1 MVTTL
6 KARKL
11 TLDDAHQL
19 LGFSPNFD
27 GSFEPH
33 LILEEIS
40 EVDRATLHQI
50 RDRFLHYITLGQV
63 SEGQARELSVAPLLQ
78 LAGYHNPPIY
88 LRIEENIDRIYI
100 ERDDLH
106 ITGRFDLVAV
116 NRDRPNSALMP
127 LWILVIESK
136 NIEASEYVGIA
147 QLLTYAHNSLA
158 HQSAVWGLVTNGST
172 YQFFYLSKDKTL
184 TYQYMPSLSIR
195 ERDRALQLLQVLRAI
210 RTWTPFT
217 PTSPVSTP

>member
-27 GSFEPH
+27 GSFDDR
-33 LILEEIS
+33 LILEEVS
-40 EVDRATLHQI
+40 ETDCTALNQI
-50 RDRFLHYITLGQV
+50 RDRLLHYITLGQV

-78 LAGYHNPPIY
+78 LAGYHNSPIY

-100 ERDDLH
+100 ESDDLH
-106 ITGRFDLVAV
+106 ITGRFDIVAV
-116 NRDRPNSALMP
+116 NRDFSNTILTP

-136 NIEASEYVGIA
+136 NIEASEYVGIP
-147 QLLTYAHNSLA
+147 QMLTYAHNSLT

-172 YQFFYLSKDKTL
+172 YQFFYLTKNAETL
-184 TYQYMPSLSIR
+184 TYQYMPSLTIR
-195 ERDRALQLLQVLRAI
+195 ERDRALYLLQVLRAI
-210 RTWTPFT
+210 RTW
-217 PTSPVSTP
+217 SPS

>member
-11 TLDDAHQL
+11 TLDNAHQL
-19 LGFSPNFD
+19 LGFSPDFD
-27 GSFEPH
+27 GSFEQH
-33 LILEEIS
+33 LTLEELS
-40 EVDRATLHQI
+40 ATDRTTLNQI
-50 RDRFLHYITLGQV
+50 RDRLLHYITLGQV

-78 LAGYHNPPIY
+78 LSGYHNAPIY
-88 LRIEENIDRIYI
+88 LRIEENIDRIII
-100 ERDDLH
+100 ESDDLQ
-106 ITGRFDLVAV
+106 ITGRFDIVAV
-116 NRDRPNSALMP
+116 NRDRPNAVFTP

-147 QLLTYAHNSLA
+147 QMLTYAHNSLA

-184 TYQYMPSLSIR
+184 TYQYMPSLNIR

-210 RTWTPFT
+210 RTWVP
-217 PTSPVSTP
+217 PTD

>member
-19 LGFSPNFD
+19 LGFSPDFD
-27 GSFEPH
+27 GSFEQH
-33 LILEEIS
+33 LILEDIDAA
-40 EVDRATLHQI
+40 DRTTLNQI
-50 RDRFLHYITLGQV
+50 RDRLLQYITLGQV

-78 LAGYHNPPIY
+78 LAGYHNAPIY

-100 ERDDLH
+100 ESDDLH
-106 ITGRFDLVAV
+106 ITGRFDIVAV
-116 NRDRPNSALMP
+116 NRDRVNNVLTP

-136 NIEASEYVGIA
+136 NIEASEYVGIP
-147 QLLTYAHNSLA
+147 QLLTYAHHSLT

-172 YQFFYLSKDKTL
+172 YQFFHLSKSAETL
-184 TYQYMPSLSIR
+184 TYQYMPSLTIR

-210 RTWTPFT
+210 RTWIPL
-217 PTSPVSTP
+217 

>member
-11 TLDDAHQL
+11 TLDNAHQL
-19 LGFSPNFD
+19 LGFSPDFD
-27 GSFEPH
+27 GSFEQH
-33 LILEEIS
+33 LTLEELS
-40 EVDRATLHQI
+40 ATDRITLNQI
-50 RDRFLHYITLGQV
+50 RDRLLHYITLGQV

-78 LAGYHNPPIY
+78 LSGYHNAPIY
-88 LRIEENIDRIYI
+88 LRIEENIDRIII
-100 ERDDLH
+100 ESDDLQ
-106 ITGRFDLVAV
+106 ITGRFDIVAV
-116 NRDRPNSALMP
+116 NRDRPNAVFTP

-147 QLLTYAHNSLA
+147 QMLTYAHNSLA

-184 TYQYMPSLSIR
+184 TYQYMPSLNIR

-210 RTWTPFT
+210 RTWVP
-217 PTSPVSTP
+217 PTD

>member
-11 TLDDAHQL
+11 TLDNAHQL
-19 LGFSPNFD
+19 LGFSPDFD
-27 GSFEPH
+27 GSFEQH
-33 LILEEIS
+33 LTLEELS
-40 EVDRATLHQI
+40 ATDRTTLNQI
-50 RDRFLHYITLGQV
+50 RDRLLHYITLGQV

-78 LAGYHNPPIY
+78 LSGYHNTPIY
-88 LRIEENIDRIYI
+88 LRIEENIDRIII
-100 ERDDLH
+100 ESDDLQ
-106 ITGRFDLVAV
+106 ITGRFDIVAV
-116 NRDRPNSALMP
+116 NRDRPNAVFTP

-147 QLLTYAHNSLA
+147 QMLTYAHNSLA

-184 TYQYMPSLSIR
+184 TYQYMPSLNIR
-195 ERDRALQLLQVLRAI
+195 ERDRAIQLLQVLRAI
-210 RTWTPFT
+210 RTWVP
-217 PTSPVSTP
+217 PTD